1 MTDTIPVG
9 PGIAPFGVAVTPDG
23 RKVYIANQ
31 DTDGTVSVIGTAT
44 NTVTARIPVGSV
56 PSAFGIFIQPSPQP
70 PKFAGTSGKANCHGQ
85 SVSALAKQYGG
96 LSAAAVA
103 LGFNSVNALQ
113 NGIMEFCE
121 G

>member
-1 MTDTIPVG
+1 MSVIATATNEMTDTIPVG
-9 PGIAPFGVAVTPDG
+9 SNPW
-23 RKVYIANQ
+23 
-31 DTDGTVSVIGTAT
+31 
-44 NTVTARIPVGSV
+44 
-56 PSAFGIFIQPSPQP
+56 AFGNFIQPRPT
-70 PKFAGTSGKANCHGQ
+70 FAGTPGKSNCHGK